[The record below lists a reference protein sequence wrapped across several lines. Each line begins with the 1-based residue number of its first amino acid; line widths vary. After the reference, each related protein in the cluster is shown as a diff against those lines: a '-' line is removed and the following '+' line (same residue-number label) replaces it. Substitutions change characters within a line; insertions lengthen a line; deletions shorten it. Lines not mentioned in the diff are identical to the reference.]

1 MGTYNVPRNVKGEG
15 RILFIFSAKALVYTA
30 IGGACGLPFYL
41 IFRMFS
47 MNLVGIIIMA
57 ILGLIGLAARARKI
71 SFGADSVELQAQKK
85 KVYLIILAQ
94 NSSVRTKEK
103 FQKISEKYKIPIIIT
118 ETIENLSKAI
128 GKNNK
133 AILGIEDI
141 NLASEI
147 QKINNGGE
155 AIG

>member
-1 MGTYNVPRNVKGEG
+1 MKNSK
-15 RILFIFSAKALVYTA
+15 
-30 IGGACGLPFYL
+30 
-41 IFRMFS
+41 
-47 MNLVGIIIMA
+47 
-57 ILGLIGLAARARKI
+57 ILGLIGLAARARKV
-71 SFGADSVELQAQKK
+71 SFGADSVELEAQKN

-94 NSSVRTKEK
+94 DSSTRTKEK
-103 FQKISEKYKIPIIIT
+103 FQKISEKYNVPIIIT
-118 ETIENLSKAI
+118 QTIEDLSKAI
-128 GKNNK
+128 GKSNK

>member
-1 MGTYNVPRNVKGEG
+1 MKNSK
-15 RILFIFSAKALVYTA
+15 
-30 IGGACGLPFYL
+30 
-41 IFRMFS
+41 
-47 MNLVGIIIMA
+47 
-57 ILGLIGLAARARKI
+57 ILGLIGLAARARKV
-71 SFGADSVELQAQKK
+71 SFGADSVELEAQKN

-94 NSSVRTKEK
+94 DSSSRTKEK
-103 FQKISEKYKIPIIIT
+103 FQKISEKYNVPIIIT
-118 ETIENLSKAI
+118 QTIEDLSKAI
-128 GKNNK
+128 GKSNK

>member
-1 MGTYNVPRNVKGEG
+1 MKNNK
-15 RILFIFSAKALVYTA
+15 
-30 IGGACGLPFYL
+30 
-41 IFRMFS
+41 
-47 MNLVGIIIMA
+47 

-94 NSSVRTKEK
+94 NSSIRTKEK
-103 FQKISEKYKIPIIIT
+103 FQKISEKYKIIT

-141 NLASEI
+141 NLANEI
-147 QKINNGGE
+147 QKIYNGGE